1 MLASA
6 HDEIEASARQQQRS
20 AAREISAARQA
31 RTRSEDTIAPL
42 SIIAPDQQAV
52 TVPFWPADL
61 ERPSPSD
68 AIRDNPAA
76 ASDPLTATDA
86 PAERASASRP
96 VTPGDLARLRSMREH
111 LKAIDNAH
119 GGGVALPMA
128 TWYLEREVP
137 AIFNGQHSEVANRSL
152 IDLVALFQ
160 LDFGWMAYDAYQQP
174 LATAN
179 FTRALRLAR
188 ASGNRLLGGR
198 VLAAMSHQAI
208 ELGQLRQAIDYA
220 QAARTATRHNATPRT
235 VAMLAAMEA
244 CAHAAADDGAS
255 CHQALDDAAKAVGL
269 IVVGQSEPP
278 IMPRERRPEPRQ
290 DGGTLRQPPQSE
302 RASLRYSRWRPS
314 SHACSMAIT

>member
-1 MLASA
+1 
-6 HDEIEASARQQQRS
+6 
-20 AAREISAARQA
+20 
-31 RTRSEDTIAPL
+31 
-42 SIIAPDQQAV
+42 
-52 TVPFWPADL
+52 
-61 ERPSPSD
+61 
-68 AIRDNPAA
+68 
-76 ASDPLTATDA
+76 
-86 PAERASASRP
+86 
-96 VTPGDLARLRSMREH
+96 MREH

-255 CHQALDDAAKAVGL
+255 CHQALDDAAKAAGL